1 MNFVNEKFPIRKF
14 ANGEIYFWIE
24 QESSIH
30 IKAAVK
36 NYNDPVEIGHEEA
49 REIAEALLEMADQL
63 KKLDEG

>member
-1 MNFVNEKFPIRKF
+1 MDEKYPVKKF
-14 ANGEIYFWIE
+14 ADGDVYFWIE
-24 QESSIH
+24 HESSIH